1 MSHRVG
7 VGRKAFVMTAGY
19 PARQDLLA
27 RIERVRLLELKEGVR
42 RPVEDYGPDARAS
55 RRRGRAEMLHDA
67 GAGDQRREDGGGSTR
82 LGGRE
87 TEHGMG
93 ALDGEAGGG
102 GCALGVGMQRHQRG
116 GEVET
121 VAPPRR
127 GDGSEQNLASLRGD
141 DTDARPGAGTRLR
154 IRVDMQVVRWA
165 RVRTQT
171 HTHTNIHTRMGCSGG
186 CWIGPRRVGRGC
198 GRRLAMGSGRVFA
211 RRASWGVRGLPRGSL
226 SIYLSID
233 VRSLSSPM
241 RQPVGVR

>member
-1 MSHRVG
+1 M
-7 VGRKAFVMTAGY
+7 
-19 PARQDLLA
+19 A

-141 DTDARPGAGTRLR
+141 DTDAAGGG
-154 IRVDMQVVRWA
+154 DASSDSGGYAGGQVGSSTDTHTHTHKHSHTHGVFGWLLDRATEGWA
-165 RVRTQT
+165 RVRSAF
-171 HTHTNIHTRMGCSGG
+171 GDG
-186 CWIGPRRVGRGC
+186 
-198 GRRLAMGSGRVFA
+198 
-211 RRASWGVRGLPRGSL
+211 
-226 SIYLSID
+226 
-233 VRSLSSPM
+233 
-241 RQPVGVR
+241 